1 MTRPRKCVINNPSA
15 PGSLPYPFTIYSWN
29 AFSLLARAPSIQL
42 FLTQHQPSI
51 LIIIE
56 PMIHDATHI
65 PTVPYYQPV
74 HVPHP
79 TKHSHGG
86 LVIYFHASITYQQQ
100 HIMGAEQFT
109 HNTATS
115 TSVFH
120 VTSPVLP
127 RPFLLVPLYI
137 SCQATSND
145 WHDMLHF
152 FSTLPSLFSPGH
164 DMPTLIIGDMNARD
178 PMWDNNFTPHH
189 SNSSGTRLNSFL
201 S

>member
-1 MTRPRKCVINNPSA
+1 MTRPRPCVINDPSV

-29 AFSLLARAPSIQL
+29 ACSLLARAPSIQL

-56 PMIHDATHI
+56 PMIHDTTHI

-74 HVPHP
+74 YVPHP
-79 TKHSHGG
+79 NQHSHGG
-86 LVIYFHASITYQQQ
+86 LVLYFHTSITYQQ
-100 HIMGAEQFT
+100 HTRRDPCFT
-109 HNTATS
+109 RNTSTT

-120 VTSPVLP
+120 IASPVLP

-137 SCQATSND
+137 SCHATSSD

-152 FSTLPSLFSPGH
+152 FTTAPSLFSPGH

-178 PMWDNNFTPHH
+178 M
-189 SNSSGTRLNSFL
+189 G
-201 S
+201 